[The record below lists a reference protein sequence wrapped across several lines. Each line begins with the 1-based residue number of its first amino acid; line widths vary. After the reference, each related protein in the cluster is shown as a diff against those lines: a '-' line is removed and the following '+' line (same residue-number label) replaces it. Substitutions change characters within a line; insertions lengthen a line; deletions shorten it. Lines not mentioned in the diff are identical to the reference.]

1 VGEPL
6 PVQVIGE
13 LGELEHLDHLPFLA
27 AGLSCGAAW
36 AHMGEASGIPAIGVP
51 SSFRRS
57 TPAVPPRSRPWGFW
71 TNSNAISWPSVSGD
85 HVDLSPGLMSCSSG
99 STGCQP
105 GRVTAADAAHNAR
118 HRPASALEVQRPLRW
133 RASRFAR

>member
-1 VGEPL
+1 MLRGALLHGVGEPL

-71 TNSNAISWPSVSGD
+71 TNSNAISWPSVSG
-85 HVDLSPGLMSCSSG
+85 